1 MAYERHMKDITTTV
15 VFAAP
20 LGDSARVNTW
30 QRGLALGEQERAE
43 RFVDPVHCR
52 RFVLR
57 RWILRCVL
65 GRELG
70 ITPESLTFGN
80 NAFGKPMLAP
90 PFDRAGL
97 FYSASHSCDLAII
110 GLRREKSAFAVDIE
124 QVRPFDDA
132 DQIVARFF
140 SRKEQQEYC
149 TLAPAERQEA
159 FWRGWTVKEAF
170 IKALGFGLSFP
181 LDQFDV
187 ALHPDH
193 PAAVE
198 RVQADTA
205 AKWEA
210 RTIEAGASFRG
221 ALVGR
226 DLQGL
231 APKIMPE
238 MIDLDALPDPGGGK

>member
-1 MAYERHMKDITTTV
+1 MKDISTVV

-20 LGDSARVNTW
+20 LGDAARAKNW
-30 QRGLALGEQERAE
+30 QRGLALDEQERAE

-65 GRELG
+65 GMQLG
-70 ITPESLTFGN
+70 SAPESLTFRT
-80 NAFGKPMLAP
+80 NAFGKPTLAP

-110 GLRREKSAFAVDIE
+110 GVRRGKSAFAVDVE
-124 QVRPFDDA
+124 QVRTFDDA

-140 SRKEQQEYC
+140 SPSEQQEYC
-149 TLAPAERQEA
+149 ALAPADRQEA

-193 PAAVE
+193 PPAIG
-198 RVQADTA
+198 RVQADTGE
-205 AKWEA
+205 KWEA
-210 RTIEAGASFRG
+210 RIIEAGPEFRG

-226 DLQGL
+226 DLRTL
-231 APKIMPE
+231 VPRIVPE
-238 MIDLDALPDPGGGK
+238 PINLDALPSPCGDC